1 MPLVAQ
7 QPFGKQIKL
16 CELLEKVLHRYCS
29 SQKIAIVTEGWLLLE
44 LVLEENSETAK
55 MTLENL
61 FLTLNLGCEM
71 IYVIDQRLNAQ
82 SVALDKSATVLRDLT
97 EVLLDHKFLNYIT
110 TSYENRMLTLHQAR
124 ILLTVS
130 S

>member
-1 MPLVAQ
+1 
-7 QPFGKQIKL
+7 
-16 CELLEKVLHRYCS
+16 
-29 SQKIAIVTEGWLLLE
+29 
-44 LVLEENSETAK
+44 

-82 SVALDKSATVLRDLT
+82 SVALDKSATVLRELT

-110 TSYENRMLTLHQAR
+110 TSYENKMLTLQQAR
-124 ILLTVS
+124 ILLTVLIS
-130 S
+130 MFEDNF

>member
-1 MPLVAQ
+1 
-7 QPFGKQIKL
+7 
-16 CELLEKVLHRYCS
+16 
-29 SQKIAIVTEGWLLLE
+29 
-44 LVLEENSETAK
+44 

-61 FLTLNLGCEM
+61 FLVLNLGCEM

-82 SVALDKSATVLRDLT
+82 SVALDKAATVLRDLT

-110 TSYENRMLTLHQAR
+110 TSYENQMLTLQQAR

-130 S
+130 VFYQILKIFKKINLNF

>member
-1 MPLVAQ
+1 M
-7 QPFGKQIKL
+7 
-16 CELLEKVLHRYCS
+16 
-29 SQKIAIVTEGWLLLE
+29 LE

-124 ILLTVS
+124 ILLTVIVLKARFVFGY
-130 S
+130 